1 LGATTPREAMD
12 EMGSSSGSGSGSA
25 DENVPLGGHARG
37 GKRYDAS
44 ASRSIAAEEE
54 EDAEEETLAGLRKS
68 MKAAQTRAVA
78 NASANGATPTSA
90 QGRGLAAL
98 RERKGFQRMDAR
110 AVIEATPEPDARA
123 DVVPIAPALS
133 PSDEDDDDEIDLPGL
148 DDPPAPVAT
157 KAARGDDAE
166 AMKEATDADAGRPH
180 PGSRAAFESKTQIVA
195 LLPHRALARLFLRAL
210 PPRLVL
216 GRVLEVF
223 FFRSRV
229 AGLLPRDRLR
239 GFASLGSVQLPGFF
253 EIAEAHA
260 HRLRPHLRLHRRGHP
275 TAVLSQPAAFLVP
288 HLL

>member
-1 LGATTPREAMD
+1 MGATTPREAMD

-98 RERKGFQRMDAR
+98 RERKGFQRMDVR

-123 DVVPIAPALS
+123 DVVPIAPAPS
-133 PSDEDDDDEIDLPGL
+133 PSDDDDDDEIDLPGL
-148 DDPPAPVAT
+148 DDPP
-157 KAARGDDAE
+157 R
-166 AMKEATDADAGRPH
+166 AGRDEGGARRRRRSDEGGDGRGRGQAPSRVESRVRVEDSA
-180 PGSRAAFESKTQIVA
+180 PSVVRVWKSEKRRGGGGRRRRRRTRTRARARASDRSRARCPRRER
-195 LLPHRALARLFLRAL
+195 RARA
-210 PPRLVL
+210 
-216 GRVLEVF
+216 
-223 FFRSRV
+223 
-229 AGLLPRDRLR
+229 
-239 GFASLGSVQLPGFF
+239 
-253 EIAEAHA
+253 
-260 HRLRPHLRLHRRGHP
+260 
-275 TAVLSQPAAFLVP
+275 
-288 HLL
+288 